1 MRPRVWLAAIL
12 VALMQTG
19 VIAYIIVNRAI
30 HLAHGREIVLDV
42 IPVDPRD
49 LLRGD
54 YVRLSYPVSRING
67 SIVHLPEYPEDGM
80 PIFVTLERQGQ
91 APANKWV
98 AVAASTERPASP
110 DTEGKVVLRGRL
122 ASWYAHDTDGRANK
136 LTAKDHISVNY
147 GIETYFI
154 PEGTGAALER
164 MTREGVI
171 KTIVNVGRDGRA
183 AIKGIIIDGERHD
196 ETLY

>member
-12 VALMQTG
+12 VALLQTG

-54 YVRLSYPVSRING
+54 YVRLSYPASRLNG
-67 SIVHLPEYPEDGM
+67 SIVHLPEHPEDGM

-91 APANKWV
+91 APADKWV
-98 AVAASTERPASP
+98 AVAASTERPALP
-110 DTEGKVVLRGRL
+110 ETDGKIVLRGDL
-122 ASWYAHDTDGRANK
+122 ESWYLHDETGRAK
-136 LTAKDHISVNY
+136 LSAGDHINVKY

-164 MTREGVI
+164 LTREGAV
-171 KTIVNVGRDGRA
+171 KTIVNVDGDGKA
-183 AIKGIIIDGERHD
+183 AIKGLIVDGERHD
-196 ETLY
+196 ETLF

>member
-12 VALMQTG
+12 VALLQTG

-42 IPVDPRD
+42 VPVDPRD

-54 YVRLSYPVSRING
+54 YVRLSYPASRLNG
-67 SIVHLPEYPEDGM
+67 SIVHLPEHPESGM

-98 AVAASTERPASP
+98 AVAASTERPALP
-110 DTEGKVVLRGRL
+110 DTEGKVVLRGDL
-122 ASWYAHDTDGRANK
+122 DSWYVQDLAGRANK
-136 LTAKDHISVNY
+136 LSAGDHVNVNY

-183 AIKGIIIDGERHD
+183 AIKELIVDGERHD
-196 ETLY
+196 ETLF

>member
-12 VALMQTG
+12 VALLQTG

-42 IPVDPRD
+42 VPVDPRD

-54 YVRLSYPVSRING
+54 YVRLSYPASRLNG
-67 SIVHLPEYPEDGM
+67 SIVHLPEHPESGM

-110 DTEGKVVLRGRL
+110 DTEGKVVLRGDL
-122 ASWYAHDTDGRANK
+122 DSWYVQDLACRANK
-136 LTAKDHISVNY
+136 LSAGDHVNVNY

-183 AIKGIIIDGERHD
+183 AIKGLIVDGERHD
-196 ETLY
+196 ETLF

>member
-12 VALMQTG
+12 VALLQTG
-19 VIAYIIVNRAI
+19 VIAFIIVNRAM

-54 YVRLSYPVSRING
+54 YVRLSYPVSRLNG
-67 SIVHLPEYPEDGM
+67 SIVQFPEPPESGM

-91 APANKWV
+91 APADKWV
-98 AVAASTERPASP
+98 AVAASTERPALP
-110 DTEGKVVLRGRL
+110 ETEGKIVLRGAL
-122 ASWYAHDTDGRANK
+122 ESWYLHDRTGRAK
-136 LTAKDHISVNY
+136 LSAEDHINVTY

-154 PEGTGAALER
+154 PEGTGGSPGTPDAGR
-164 MTREGVI
+164 GRQDNRQREQGR
-171 KTIVNVGRDGRA
+171 KGRDQGTHRRWRTA
-183 AIKGIIIDGERHD
+183 R
-196 ETLY
+196 

>member
-12 VALMQTG
+12 VALLQTG
-19 VIAYIIVNRAI
+19 VIAFIIVNRAV

-54 YVRLSYPVSRING
+54 YVRLSYPASRLSG
-67 SIVHLPEYPEDGM
+67 SIVHLPEHPESGM

-98 AVAASTERPASP
+98 AVAASTERPSLP
-110 DTEGKVVLRGRL
+110 ETEGKIVLRGAL
-122 ASWYAHDTDGRANK
+122 ESWYLHDQAGRAK
-136 LTAKDHISVNY
+136 LSAEDHISVKY

-154 PEGTGAALER
+154 PEGTGDALER
-164 MTREGVI
+164 LTREGAV
-171 KTIVNVGRDGRA
+171 KTIVNVDGDGRA
-183 AIKGIIIDGERHD
+183 AIKELIVDGERHD